1 MGDTGHDPEGD
12 IGDMREGGPDLE
24 GLIGDALHDRDQ
36 QNLRVRT
43 IVAVT

>member
-1 MGDTGHDPEGD
+1 MGD
-12 IGDMREGGPDLE
+12 IGDMREGGPDQV
-24 GLIGDALHDRDQ
+24 IGDALHDRDQ